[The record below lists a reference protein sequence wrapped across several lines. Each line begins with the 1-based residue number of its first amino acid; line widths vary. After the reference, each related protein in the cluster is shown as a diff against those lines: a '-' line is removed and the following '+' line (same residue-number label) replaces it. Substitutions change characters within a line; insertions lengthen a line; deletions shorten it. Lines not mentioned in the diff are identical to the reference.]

1 MAKKLRIG
9 ISIGDINGIG
19 LEVILKTV
27 APAGMLRLCTPIIY
41 GSTKSVSFHR
51 NLAGVEEFKF
61 QALRQTAAE
70 YNPDVVNIVDCWD
83 EAVAINPGQLEQIGG
98 KYALISLEAATSD
111 LIAGHIDALVTAP
124 INKNAMQL
132 AGFTYP
138 GHTEYLTEKFAA
150 PQNLMLMVQD
160 DLRIGLV
167 TNHLPVQDV
176 AVAITKSLVLEK
188 IKLMHQSLRID
199 FGIDTP
205 KIAVLGLNPHA
216 GDGGVLGSQE
226 QTCILPAIEQAKA
239 EKIMAIGPYPAD
251 GFFGSGNYKH
261 FDGILAMYHDQGLVP
276 FKTLA
281 FGGGINYTA
290 GLPFVRTSPDH
301 GTAFDLVGNRKADAS
316 SFHQALF
323 LAIDIVRN
331 RIAYQER
338 NQNPLVRHELQ
349 RERY

>member
-1 MAKKLRIG
+1 MAKLKIG

-19 LEVILKTV
+19 LEVILKTI
-27 APAGMLRLCTPIIY
+27 APSGILRLCTPIIY
-41 GSTKSVSFHR
+41 GSSKIVSFHR
-51 NLAGVEEFKF
+51 HLAGAEDFKF
-61 QALRQTAAE
+61 QALKKTAE
-70 YNPDVVNIVDCWD
+70 GYNPDVVNIVECWD
-83 EAVAINPGQLEQIGG
+83 ETVTPDLGKVTESGG
-98 KYALISLEAATSD
+98 KYAIASLEAATSD
-111 LIAGHIDALVTAP
+111 LAAGLIDALVTAP

-132 AGFTYP
+132 AGFPYP

-150 PQNLMLMVQD
+150 LENLMFMVQD

-176 AVAITKSLVLEK
+176 AAAITKELVLEK
-188 IKLMHQSLRID
+188 IKIMHETLRID
-199 FGIDTP
+199 FGIDHP
-205 KIAVLGLNPHA
+205 RIAVLGLNPHA
-216 GDGGVLGSQE
+216 GDGGVLGTEE
-226 QTCILPAIEQAKA
+226 QTHILPAVEAAKA
-239 EKIMAIGPYPAD
+239 AGIMAIGPYSAD

-301 GTAFDLVGNRKADAS
+301 GTGFDLVGNRKADES
-316 SFHQALF
+316 SFRQALYMA
-323 LAIDIVRN
+323 LDIVKHRA
-331 RIAYQER
+331 AYAER
-338 NQNPLVRHELQ
+338 NENPLARHELQ